1 MNRRF
6 DDADRDGGQFGV
18 SMNDARRGHGRFL
31 CLRVDCYMNEIAQN
45 SGNTFNSEI
54 DGSE

>member
-1 MNRRF
+1 
-6 DDADRDGGQFGV
+6 
-18 SMNDARRGHGRFL
+18 MNDARRGHGRFL